1 MSSKTIELLIKSFI
15 NYLRHQKGY
24 SANTLKAYER
34 DLVDFFSFL
43 LSKCGFSEKDSID
56 KVSIYEI
63 RNFIGSM
70 YKTHKKSTISRKLSS
85 IRSFFNFLE
94 RTGTIRKNP
103 AWNISFPK
111 PEKYLPRYLS
121 VDNICE
127 ILDIE
132 AENDAFVDWRLFR
145 DKAILELLYSCGIRV
160 SELVS
165 LNIEDIDMHE
175 NVIKIKG
182 KGDKERIV
190 PMGKYALEAIKKYLS
205 VLDNVKKDNTRAL
218 FLNRSGKRISDRSV
232 RRIVKKYAIKK
243 GLSWDISPHSLRH
256 SFATHLLE
264 GGANIRVVQEMLG
277 HASLSTTQRYTHLTL
292 DRLIQVYNKSH
303 PRAKEKGRDE

>member
-1 MSSKTIELLIKSFI
+1 MSDKTIGLLIEDFI
-15 NYLRHQKGY
+15 SYLYYQKGY
-24 SANTLKAYER
+24 SPNTLKAYR
-34 DLVDFFSFL
+34 VDLRDFFSFL
-43 LSKCGFSEKDSID
+43 VNKCGFSEKDTID

-63 RNFIGSM
+63 RSFIGSM
-70 YKTHKKSTISRKLSS
+70 YKSYKKTTISRKLSS

-94 RTGTIRKNP
+94 KKSVIKKNP

-111 PEKYLPRYLS
+111 TEKYLPRRLN
-121 VDNICE
+121 VDDALK

-132 AENDAFVDWRLFR
+132 EDDSGDWKLLR
-145 DKAILELLYSCGIRV
+145 DKAILELLYSCGIRA

-175 NVIKIKG
+175 NVIKIRG

-190 PMGKYALEAIKKYLS
+190 PMGRYALEAIKKYLS
-205 VLDNVKKDNTRAL
+205 ALSNKKRGAL
-218 FLNRSGKRISDRSV
+218 FLNRSGKRISDRSI

-243 GLSWDISPHSLRH
+243 GLGWDISPHSLRH

-277 HASLSTTQRYTHLTL
+277 HVNLSTTQRYTHLTL
-292 DRLIQVYNKSH
+292 DKLMQVYNRSH
-303 PRAKEKGRDE
+303 PRAKEKRDE